1 MRVPPRDVIVIEACV
16 LSLASNV
23 KQPYYLQKAKDWLQ
37 NFGALTLSAI
47 HSSEDIGSD
56 THLTDDVNKQTS
68 NTPVYFNQVAYLAF
82 AQPMDYWQW
91 LQLTKKFEQQQ
102 DRLLYQKPAV
112 TLDIDIIAV
121 KCLYQI
127 DNIDNK
133 LDEKGNR
140 FVLFAQSE
148 NHWLGI
154 RRRFPLACY
163 DHVGIVDLSKNID
176 LSLSFIRSF

>member
-1 MRVPPRDVIVIEACV
+1 MSVPPRDVIVIEACV

-37 NFGALTLSAI
+37 NFGTLTLSAI
-47 HSSEDIGSD
+47 HPSEDIRID
-56 THLTDDVNKQTS
+56 NNLHDDLNKQTS
-68 NTPVYFNQVAYLAF
+68 NTPVYFNQVAYLDF
-82 AQPMDYWQW
+82 EQPMDYWQW
-91 LQLTKKFEQQQ
+91 LKLTKKFEQQQ

-121 KCLYQI
+121 KCLHQI
-127 DNIDNK
+127 DNIDNN

-140 FVLFAQSE
+140 FMLFAQSE
-148 NHWLGI
+148 NQWLGI

-176 LSLSFIRSF
+176 LSFIRSF

>member
-1 MRVPPRDVIVIEACV
+1 MSVPPRDVIVIEACV

-23 KQPYYLQKAKDWLQ
+23 KQLYYLQKAKDWLQ
-37 NFGALTLSAI
+37 NFGTLTLSAI
-47 HSSEDIGSD
+47 HSSEDTCSD
-56 THLTDDVNKQTS
+56 NNLNDDLNKQTS
-68 NTPVYFNQVAYLAF
+68 NTPVYFNQVAYLDF
-82 AQPMDYWQW
+82 AQPIDYWQW

-121 KCLYQI
+121 KCLHQI
-127 DNIDNK
+127 DNIDHN

-140 FVLFAQSE
+140 FVLFAQSA
-148 NHWLGI
+148 NQWLGI

-176 LSLSFIRSF
+176 LSFIRSF

>member
-1 MRVPPRDVIVIEACV
+1 MSVPPRDVIVIEACV

-37 NFGALTLSAI
+37 NFGTLTLSAI
-47 HSSEDIGSD
+47 HSSADIRIENN
-56 THLTDDVNKQTS
+56 LNDDLNKQTP

-121 KCLYQI
+121 KCLHQI
-127 DNIDNK
+127 DNIDQS

-140 FVLFAQSE
+140 FLLFNKSANQ
-148 NHWLGI
+148 WLGI

-163 DHVGIVDLSKNID
+163 DQVGVVKITKNID
-176 LSLSFIRSF
+176 LSFIRSF

>member
-1 MRVPPRDVIVIEACV
+1 MSVPPRDVIVIEACV

-23 KQPYYLQKAKDWLQ
+23 KQLYYLQKAKDWLQ
-37 NFGALTLSAI
+37 NFGTLTLSAI
-47 HSSEDIGSD
+47 HSSEDTCSD
-56 THLTDDVNKQTS
+56 NNLNEDLNKQTS
-68 NTPVYFNQVAYLAF
+68 NTPVYFNQVAYLDF
-82 AQPMDYWQW
+82 AQPIDYWQW
-91 LQLTKKFEQQQ
+91 LQLTKQFEQQQ

-121 KCLYQI
+121 KCLHQI
-127 DNIDNK
+127 DNIDNN

-140 FVLFAQSE
+140 FVLFAKSANQ
-148 NHWLGI
+148 WLGI

-176 LSLSFIRSF
+176 LSFIRSF

>member
-1 MRVPPRDVIVIEACV
+1 MSVPPRDVIVIEACV

-37 NFGALTLSAI
+37 NFGTLTLSAI
-47 HSSEDIGSD
+47 HPSEDIRID
-56 THLTDDVNKQTS
+56 NNLHDDLNKQTS
-68 NTPVYFNQVAYLAF
+68 NTPVYFNQVAYLDF

-91 LQLTKKFEQQQ
+91 LQLTKQFEQQQ

-121 KCLYQI
+121 KCLHQI
-127 DNIDNK
+127 DNIDQS

-140 FVLFAQSE
+140 FVLFDKSANQ
-148 NHWLGI
+148 WLGI

-163 DHVGIVDLSKNID
+163 DQVGILDLSKNID
-176 LSLSFIRSF
+176 LSFIRSF

>member
-1 MRVPPRDVIVIEACV
+1 MSVPPRDVIVIEACV

-37 NFGALTLSAI
+37 NFGTLTLSAI
-47 HSSEDIGSD
+47 HSSEDTCSD
-56 THLTDDVNKQTS
+56 NNLNDDLNKQTS

-82 AQPMDYWQW
+82 AQPIDYWQW

-121 KCLYQI
+121 KCLHQI
-127 DNIDNK
+127 DNIDQS

-140 FVLFAQSE
+140 FVLFAKSANQ
-148 NHWLGI
+148 WLGI
-154 RRRFPLACY
+154 HRRFPLACY
-163 DHVGIVDLSKNID
+163 DQVGIVDLSKNID
-176 LSLSFIRSF
+176 LSFIRSF

>member
-1 MRVPPRDVIVIEACV
+1 MSVPPRDVIVIEACV

-37 NFGALTLSAI
+37 NFGTLTLSAI
-47 HSSEDIGSD
+47 HPSEDIRID
-56 THLTDDVNKQTS
+56 NNLNDDLNQQTS
-68 NTPVYFNQVAYLAF
+68 NTLVYFNQVAYLAF

-91 LQLTKKFEQQQ
+91 LKLTKKFEQQQ

-121 KCLYQI
+121 KCLHQI
-127 DNIDNK
+127 DNIDQS

-140 FVLFAQSE
+140 FVLFAKSANQ
-148 NHWLGI
+148 WLGI

-163 DHVGIVDLSKNID
+163 DQVGIVDLSKNID
-176 LSLSFIRSF
+176 LSFIRSF

>member
-1 MRVPPRDVIVIEACV
+1 MSVPPRDVIVIEACV

-37 NFGALTLSAI
+37 NFGTLTLSAI
-47 HSSEDIGSD
+47 HSSEDIRID
-56 THLTDDVNKQTS
+56 NNLNDDVNQQTS
-68 NTPVYFNQVAYLAF
+68 NTPVYFNQVAYLDF
-82 AQPMDYWQW
+82 AQPIDYWQW

-121 KCLYQI
+121 KCLHQI
-127 DNIDNK
+127 DNIDQS

-140 FVLFAQSE
+140 FVLFDKSANQ
-148 NHWLGI
+148 WLGI

-163 DHVGIVDLSKNID
+163 DQVGIVDLSKNID
-176 LSLSFIRSF
+176 LSFIRSF

>member
-1 MRVPPRDVIVIEACV
+1 MSVPPRDVIVIEACV

-23 KQPYYLQKAKDWLQ
+23 KQLYYLQKAKDWLQ
-37 NFGALTLSAI
+37 NFGTLTLSAI
-47 HSSEDIGSD
+47 HSSEDTCSD
-56 THLTDDVNKQTS
+56 DNLNKQTS
-68 NTPVYFNQVAYLAF
+68 NTPVYFNQVAYLDF
-82 AQPMDYWQW
+82 AQPIDYWQW

-102 DRLLYQKPAV
+102 DRFLYQKPAV

-121 KCLYQI
+121 KCLHQI
-127 DNIDNK
+127 DNIDQS

-140 FVLFAQSE
+140 FMLFAQSE
-148 NHWLGI
+148 NQWLGI

-176 LSLSFIRSF
+176 LSFIRSF

>member
-1 MRVPPRDVIVIEACV
+1 MSVPPRDVIVIEACV

-37 NFGALTLSAI
+37 NFGTLTLSAI
-47 HSSEDIGSD
+47 HPSEDIRID
-56 THLTDDVNKQTS
+56 NNLHDDLNKQTS
-68 NTPVYFNQVAYLAF
+68 NTPVYFNQVAYLDF
-82 AQPMDYWQW
+82 EQPIDYWQW

-102 DRLLYQKPAV
+102 ERLLYQKPAV

-121 KCLYQI
+121 KCLHQI
-127 DNIDNK
+127 DNIDQS

-140 FVLFAQSE
+140 FVLFAKSANQ
-148 NHWLGI
+148 WLGI

-163 DHVGIVDLSKNID
+163 DQVGIVDLSKNID
-176 LSLSFIRSF
+176 LSFIRSF

>member
-1 MRVPPRDVIVIEACV
+1 MSVPPRDVIVIEACV

-37 NFGALTLSAI
+37 NFGTLTLSAI
-47 HSSEDIGSD
+47 HSSEDIRID
-56 THLTDDVNKQTS
+56 NNLNDDVNQQTS
-68 NTPVYFNQVAYLAF
+68 NTAVYFNQVAYLAF
-82 AQPMDYWQW
+82 AQPIDYWQW

-121 KCLYQI
+121 KCLHQI
-127 DNIDNK
+127 DNIDQS

-140 FVLFAQSE
+140 FVLFAKSANQ
-148 NHWLGI
+148 WLGI

-163 DHVGIVDLSKNID
+163 DQVGIVDLSKNID
-176 LSLSFIRSF
+176 LSFIRCF

>member
-1 MRVPPRDVIVIEACV
+1 MSVPPRDVIVIEACV

-37 NFGALTLSAI
+37 NFGTLTLSAI
-47 HSSEDIGSD
+47 HPSEDIRID
-56 THLTDDVNKQTS
+56 NNLHDDLNKQTS
-68 NTPVYFNQVAYLAF
+68 NTPVYFNQVAYLDF
-82 AQPMDYWQW
+82 EQPMNYWQW
-91 LQLTKKFEQQQ
+91 LKLTKKFEQQQ

-121 KCLYQI
+121 KCLHQI
-127 DNIDNK
+127 DNIDQS

-140 FVLFAQSE
+140 FVLFAKSANQ
-148 NHWLGI
+148 WLGI

-163 DHVGIVDLSKNID
+163 DQVGIVDLSKNID
-176 LSLSFIRSF
+176 LSFIRSF

>member
-1 MRVPPRDVIVIEACV
+1 MSVPPRDVIVIEACV

-23 KQPYYLQKAKDWLQ
+23 KQPYYLEKAKDWLQ
-37 NFGALTLSAI
+37 NFGTLTLSAI
-47 HSSEDIGSD
+47 HPSEDIRID
-56 THLTDDVNKQTS
+56 NNLHDDLNKPTP
-68 NTPVYFNQVAYLAF
+68 NTPVYFNQVAYLDF

-91 LQLTKKFEQQQ
+91 LQLTKQFEQQQ

-121 KCLYQI
+121 KCLRHI
-127 DNIDNK
+127 DNIDQS

-140 FVLFAQSE
+140 FVLFAKSE
-148 NHWLGI
+148 NQWLGI

-163 DHVGIVDLSKNID
+163 DQVGIVDLSKNID
-176 LSLSFIRSF
+176 LSFIRNF

>member
-1 MRVPPRDVIVIEACV
+1 MSVPPRDVIVIEACV

-37 NFGALTLSAI
+37 NFGTLTLSAI
-47 HSSEDIGSD
+47 HSSEDIRID
-56 THLTDDVNKQTS
+56 NNLNDDANKQTS
-68 NTPVYFNQVAYLAF
+68 NTLVYFNQVAYLDF
-82 AQPMDYWQW
+82 AQPIDYWQW
-91 LQLTKKFEQQQ
+91 LQLTKKFEKQQ

-121 KCLYQI
+121 KCLHQI
-127 DNIDNK
+127 DNIDQS

-140 FVLFAQSE
+140 FVLFAKSANQ
-148 NHWLGI
+148 WLGI

-163 DHVGIVDLSKNID
+163 DHVGVVDLSKNID
-176 LSLSFIRSF
+176 LSFIRSF

>member
-1 MRVPPRDVIVIEACV
+1 MSVPPRDVIVIEACV

-37 NFGALTLSAI
+37 NFGTLTLSAI
-47 HSSEDIGSD
+47 HPSEDIRID
-56 THLTDDVNKQTS
+56 NNLHDDVNKQTS
-68 NTPVYFNQVAYLAF
+68 NTPVYFNQVAYLDF
-82 AQPMDYWQW
+82 AQPIDYWQW
-91 LQLTKKFEQQQ
+91 LQLTKQFEQQQ

-121 KCLYQI
+121 KCLHQI
-127 DNIDNK
+127 DNIDQS

-140 FVLFAQSE
+140 FVLFDKSANQ
-148 NHWLGI
+148 WLGI

-176 LSLSFIRSF
+176 LSFIRSF

>member
-1 MRVPPRDVIVIEACV
+1 MSVPPRDVIVIEACV

-23 KQPYYLQKAKDWLQ
+23 KQLYYLQKAKDWLQ
-37 NFGALTLSAI
+37 NFGTLTLSAI
-47 HSSEDIGSD
+47 HSSEDTCSD
-56 THLTDDVNKQTS
+56 NNLNEDLNKQTS
-68 NTPVYFNQVAYLAF
+68 NTPVYFNQVAYLDF
-82 AQPMDYWQW
+82 AQPIDYWQW
-91 LQLTKKFEQQQ
+91 LQLTKQFEQQQ

-121 KCLYQI
+121 KCLHQI
-127 DNIDNK
+127 DNIDQS

-140 FVLFAQSE
+140 FMLFAQSE
-148 NHWLGI
+148 NQWLGI

-176 LSLSFIRSF
+176 LSFIRSF

>member
-1 MRVPPRDVIVIEACV
+1 MSVPPRDVIVIEACV

-23 KQPYYLQKAKDWLQ
+23 KQFDYLEKAKDWLQ
-37 NFGALTLSAI
+37 NFGTLTLSAI
-47 HSSEDIGSD
+47 HSSEDIRTQNDLSD
-56 THLTDDVNKQTS
+56 ALNQQTS

-102 DRLLYQKPAV
+102 DRRLYQKPAV

-121 KCLYQI
+121 KCLHQI
-127 DNIDNK
+127 DNIDQI

-140 FVLFAQSE
+140 FVIFDKSANQ
-148 NHWLGI
+148 WLGI

-163 DHVGIVDLSKNID
+163 DQVGILDLSKNID
-176 LSLSFIRSF
+176 LSFIRSF

>member
-1 MRVPPRDVIVIEACV
+1 MSVPPRDVIVIEACV

-37 NFGALTLSAI
+37 NFGTLTLSAI
-47 HSSEDIGSD
+47 HPSEDICID
-56 THLTDDVNKQTS
+56 NNLHDDLNKQTP
-68 NTPVYFNQVAYLAF
+68 NTAVYFNQVAYLDF
-82 AQPMDYWQW
+82 EQPMDYWQW

-121 KCLYQI
+121 KCLHQI
-127 DNIDNK
+127 DNIDQS

-140 FVLFAQSE
+140 FVLFAKSANQ
-148 NHWLGI
+148 WLGI

-163 DHVGIVDLSKNID
+163 DQVGVVDLSKNID
-176 LSLSFIRSF
+176 LSFIRSF

>member
-1 MRVPPRDVIVIEACV
+1 MSVPPRDVIVIEACV

-37 NFGALTLSAI
+37 NFGTLTLSAI
-47 HSSEDIGSD
+47 HPSEDIRID
-56 THLTDDVNKQTS
+56 NNLHDDLNKQTS
-68 NTPVYFNQVAYLAF
+68 NKPVYFNQVAYLAF

-91 LQLTKKFEQQQ
+91 LKLTKKFEQQQ

-121 KCLYQI
+121 KCLHQI
-127 DNIDNK
+127 DNIEQS

-140 FVLFAQSE
+140 FVLFAKSANQ
-148 NHWLGI
+148 WLGI

-163 DHVGIVDLSKNID
+163 DQVGIVDLSKNID
-176 LSLSFIRSF
+176 LSFIRSF

>member
-1 MRVPPRDVIVIEACV
+1 MSVPPRDVIVIEACV

-37 NFGALTLSAI
+37 NFGTLTLSAI
-47 HSSEDIGSD
+47 HPSEDIRID
-56 THLTDDVNKQTS
+56 NNLNDDLNKQTS
-68 NTPVYFNQVAYLAF
+68 NTPVYFNQVAYLDF
-82 AQPMDYWQW
+82 AQPIDYWQW

-121 KCLYQI
+121 KCLHQI
-127 DNIDNK
+127 DNIDQS

-140 FVLFAQSE
+140 FVLFDESANQ
-148 NHWLGI
+148 WLGI

-163 DHVGIVDLSKNID
+163 DQVGIVDLSKNID
-176 LSLSFIRSF
+176 LSFIRSF

>member
-1 MRVPPRDVIVIEACV
+1 MSVPPRDVIVIEACV

-37 NFGALTLSAI
+37 NFGTLTLSAI
-47 HSSEDIGSD
+47 HPSEDIRID
-56 THLTDDVNKQTS
+56 NNLHDDLNKQTS
-68 NTPVYFNQVAYLAF
+68 NTPVYFNQVAYLDF
-82 AQPMDYWQW
+82 EQPMDYWQW
-91 LQLTKKFEQQQ
+91 LKLTKKFEQQQ

-121 KCLYQI
+121 KCLHQI
-127 DNIDNK
+127 DNIDNQ

-140 FVLFAQSE
+140 FVLFAKSANQ
-148 NHWLGI
+148 WLGI

-163 DHVGIVDLSKNID
+163 DQVGIVDLSKNID
-176 LSLSFIRSF
+176 LSFIRIF

>member
-1 MRVPPRDVIVIEACV
+1 MSVPPRDVIVIEACV

-37 NFGALTLSAI
+37 NFGTLTLSAI
-47 HSSEDIGSD
+47 HSSEDTCSD
-56 THLTDDVNKQTS
+56 NNLHDDVNQQTS
-68 NTPVYFNQVAYLAF
+68 NTAVYFNQVAYLAF

-102 DRLLYQKPAV
+102 DRFLYQKPAV

-121 KCLYQI
+121 KCLHQI
-127 DNIDNK
+127 DNIDQS

-140 FVLFAQSE
+140 FMLFAQSE
-148 NHWLGI
+148 NQWLGI

-163 DHVGIVDLSKNID
+163 DQVGIVDLSKNID
-176 LSLSFIRSF
+176 LSFIRSF

>member
-1 MRVPPRDVIVIEACV
+1 MSVPPRDVIVIEACV

-23 KQPYYLQKAKDWLQ
+23 KQPYYLEKAKDWLQ
-37 NFGALTLSAI
+37 NFGTLTLSAI
-47 HSSEDIGSD
+47 HPSEDIRID
-56 THLTDDVNKQTS
+56 NNLNDDLNKQTP
-68 NTPVYFNQVAYLAF
+68 NTLVYFNQVAYLAF

-102 DRLLYQKPAV
+102 DRFLYQKPAV

-121 KCLYQI
+121 KCLHQI
-127 DNIDNK
+127 DNIDQS

-140 FVLFAQSE
+140 FVLFAKSANQ
-148 NHWLGI
+148 WLGI

-163 DHVGIVDLSKNID
+163 DQVGIVDLSKNID
-176 LSLSFIRSF
+176 LSFIRSF

>member
-1 MRVPPRDVIVIEACV
+1 MSVPPRDVIVIEACV

-37 NFGALTLSAI
+37 NFGTLTLSAI
-47 HSSEDIGSD
+47 HPSEDIRID
-56 THLTDDVNKQTS
+56 NNLHDDLNKQTS
-68 NTPVYFNQVAYLAF
+68 NTPVYFNQVAYLDF
-82 AQPMDYWQW
+82 EQPMNYWQW
-91 LQLTKKFEQQQ
+91 LKLTKKFEQQQ

-121 KCLYQI
+121 KCLHQI
-127 DNIDNK
+127 DNIDNQ

-140 FVLFAQSE
+140 FVLFAKSANQ
-148 NHWLGI
+148 WLGI

-163 DHVGIVDLSKNID
+163 DQVGIVDLSKNID
-176 LSLSFIRSF
+176 LSFIRSF

>member
-1 MRVPPRDVIVIEACV
+1 MSVPPRDVIVIEACV

-37 NFGALTLSAI
+37 NFGTLTLSAI
-47 HSSEDIGSD
+47 HPSEDIRID
-56 THLTDDVNKQTS
+56 NNLNDDLSKQTS
-68 NTPVYFNQVAYLAF
+68 NKPVYFNQVAYLAF

-91 LQLTKKFEQQQ
+91 LQLTKNFEQQQ

-121 KCLYQI
+121 KCLHQI
-127 DNIDNK
+127 DNIDQS

-140 FVLFAQSE
+140 FLLFNKSANQ
-148 NHWLGI
+148 WLGI

-163 DHVGIVDLSKNID
+163 DQVGVVDLSKNID
-176 LSLSFIRSF
+176 LSFIRSF

>member
-1 MRVPPRDVIVIEACV
+1 MSVPPRDVIVIEACV

-37 NFGALTLSAI
+37 NFGTLTLSAI
-47 HSSEDIGSD
+47 HPSEDIRIENN
-56 THLTDDVNKQTS
+56 LNDDLNKQTS
-68 NTPVYFNQVAYLAF
+68 NTPVYFNQVAYLDF
-82 AQPMDYWQW
+82 EQPIDYWQW
-91 LQLTKKFEQQQ
+91 LQLTKQFEQQQ

-121 KCLYQI
+121 KCLHQI
-127 DNIDNK
+127 DNIDQS

-140 FVLFAQSE
+140 FVLFPKSANQ
-148 NHWLGI
+148 WLGI

-163 DHVGIVDLSKNID
+163 DQVGILDLSKNID
-176 LSLSFIRSF
+176 LSFIRSF

>member
-1 MRVPPRDVIVIEACV
+1 MSVPPRDVIVIEACV

-37 NFGALTLSAI
+37 NFGTLTLSAI
-47 HSSEDIGSD
+47 HPSEDIRID
-56 THLTDDVNKQTS
+56 NNLHDDLNKQTS
-68 NTPVYFNQVAYLAF
+68 NTPVYFNQVAYLDF
-82 AQPMDYWQW
+82 AQPIDYWQW
-91 LQLTKKFEQQQ
+91 LQLTKNFEQQQ

-121 KCLYQI
+121 KCLHQI
-127 DNIDNK
+127 DNIDNQ

-140 FVLFAQSE
+140 FVLFAKSANQ
-148 NHWLGI
+148 WLGI

-163 DHVGIVDLSKNID
+163 DQVGIVDLSKNID
-176 LSLSFIRSF
+176 LSFIRIF